1 MKQNIPYHQKQYRNL
16 QQNKTEMKY
25 TTNKTKTTY
34 TRLND
39 RADLDGL
46 LDYILS
52 APADHLPAAEET
64 RAQETPKLLSPNL
77 NIFCNNLKSQYLEP
91 LCERVELSGDLRVG
105 RVFRSDSF
113 RLPLVDYVVT
123 PHGYDGTDA
132 SLQDSPFLGFLRCY
146 QLICCDG
153 GVPLRRRFASGLG
166 LYCCSFLTVSC
177 RLRLWLAPRER
188 FGAVWL
194 LTTGPRAHLSELS
207 LRARRLGHAPLMPA
221 GLYTSAHQWICA
233 AEADIYHALGLEWIA
248 PRKRLDPLFRALKE
262 ASHGDRC

>member
-1 MKQNIPYHQKQYRNL
+1 MEKNIPYHLKQYRNT
-16 QQNKTEMKY
+16 QRNKTEMKY
-25 TTNKTKTTY
+25 TIQTKSTVY
-34 TRLND
+34 NSQVD
-39 RADLDGL
+39 RADLGGL

-52 APADHLPAAEET
+52 APAEQLPAAAET
-64 RAQETPKLLSPNL
+64 GVQEPSELLSPNL
-77 NIFCNNLKSQYLEP
+77 NTFRGNLVSHYLEP

-153 GVPLRRRFASGLG
+153 GSPLRRQFVPDPG

-177 RLRLWLAPRER
+177 RLRLWLAPKES

-207 LRARRLGHAPLMPA
+207 LRARRLGHAPLMSG
-221 GLYTSAHQWICA
+221 GLYTAAHQWIRTD
-233 AEADIYHALGLEWIA
+233 EADIYHALGLEWIP
-248 PRKRLDPLFRALKE
+248 PRQRLVPLSRSGKE
-262 ASHGDRC
+262 ARHGDR